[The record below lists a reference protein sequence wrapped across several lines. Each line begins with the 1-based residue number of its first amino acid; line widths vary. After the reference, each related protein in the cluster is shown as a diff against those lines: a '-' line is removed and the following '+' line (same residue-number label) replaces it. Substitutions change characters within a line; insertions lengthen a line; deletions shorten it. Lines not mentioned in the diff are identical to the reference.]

1 MKKTFKKYFI
11 PHAENNFE
19 PHILR
24 AKRFW
29 FYSALAVAIKAVIV
43 VFVLLMPAQAFLMPD
58 ILAVEQGKIILLTN
72 NFRAKNH
79 LAVLSENSKLNA
91 SAVNKTADM
100 ARYKYFS
107 HIGPDERHLGY
118 FLGQVKYDYLVAG
131 ENLAMGYFDAES
143 TVRAW
148 QASPSHR
155 AILLDTDFTEIGV
168 AMAKGTY
175 ENTATIYTAQHFGNP
190 RLAVNSNVSSSLV
203 SAGTESVTPA
213 ITTKQVLSVKTTD
226 ASIKNSTA
234 DGVVG
239 SGTSVWRK
247 YEAANNMLGS
257 TEPVFGLSKMLYAAL
272 FTFFT
277 FALLLNVFAEIK
289 IQRKY
294 AVVRTLAL
302 LGILSGLWF
311 I

>member
-29 FYSALAVAIKAVIV
+29 FYSALAVAIKAVII

-72 NFRAKNH
+72 NFRVKNH
-79 LAVLSENSKLNA
+79 LATLSENPKLKP
-91 SAVNKTADM
+91 SAMNKAADM

-131 ENLAMGYFDAES
+131 ENLAMGYFNAVS
-143 TVRAW
+143 MVRAW
-148 QASPSHR
+148 QASPTHR
-155 AILLDTDFTEIGV
+155 AILLDTDFAEIGV
-168 AMAKGTY
+168 AIADGVY
-175 ENTATIYTAQHFGNP
+175 ENAATIYAAQHFGQP
-190 RLAVNSNVSSSLV
+190 RLAVNSNVSSSSV
-203 SAGTESVTPA
+203 SVVTEYPA
-213 ITTKQVLSVKTTD
+213 SSTTTKQVLAIKNFN
-226 ASIKNSTA
+226 ASIRNSTA

-239 SGTSVWRK
+239 AGTSAWRK

-272 FTFFT
+272 FALFA
-277 FALLLNVFAEIK
+277 FALLLNVFVEIK
-289 IQRKY
+289 IQHKY
-294 AVVRTLAL
+294 AVVRTLAM